1 MKPEDPRPE
10 RSPSPAPG
18 DTAPHPAEASLWEQ
32 FLARGNLAE
41 ALRRVEQNAG
51 APGIDGM
58 STKELRP
65 WLKDH
70 WPEVRSALD
79 AGTYRPQPVRRVMI
93 PKPSGGLRMLGVP
106 AAVDRLICQAIA
118 QVLTPIFDPQFHP
131 HSFGFR
137 PGRSQHHAV
146 ERARQF
152 IADDAAWCVDFDL
165 DSFFD
170 RVQHDALMARVARRV
185 HDKQV
190 LKLIRRYLEAGVMA
204 DGLVHASE
212 EGTPQGSPLSPLLSN
227 VMLDDLDWELDRRGH
242 SFVRYADDGRIYVSS
257 ERAGQR
263 VMESITQY
271 IEQRL
276 KLRVNRQKSA
286 VAPAV
291 ERPLLGFQ
299 FFRDK
304 AGKVGI
310 TVAPK
315 ALKRAQDRIRQLTTR
330 NWGVSME
337 RRIKEINRFT
347 VGWTVYFALARHHP
361 AVREAREVV
370 APQATAGA
378 LEGVEAPTNAL
389 PEPPRARYPRSRRP
403 LMGGV
408 AEGLLAR
415 RRVLATP
422 TRAAERLLAQDHGP
436 ERVHRPLPPFPG
448 MLSEPPGADPHAGWC
463 GRGQGEPGLY
473 PIRRAGRGNGPAAT
487 PAPRPGSTLRRDPEV
502 GMP

>member
-1 MKPEDPRPE
+1 VKPDDARPE
-10 RSPSPAPG
+10 RSNDPAPD
-18 DTAPHPAEASLWEQ
+18 DTAAHPAEASLWER
-32 FLARGNLAE
+32 LLSRGNLAE

-51 APGIDGM
+51 AAGIDGM

-70 WPEVRSALD
+70 WPEIRSQLE

-93 PKPSGGLRMLGVP
+93 PKPSGGQRMLGVP

-118 QVLTPIFDPQFHP
+118 QVLTPIFDPHFHP

-137 PGRSQHHAV
+137 PGRSAHHAV

-185 HDKQV
+185 HDKRV
-190 LKLIRRYLEAGVMA
+190 LGLIRRYLKAGVM
-204 DGLVHASE
+204 DGGLVHATQ

-227 VMLDDLDWELDRRGH
+227 VMLDDLDWELDKRGH
-242 SFVRYADDGRIYVSS
+242 RFVRYADDGRIYVTS
-257 ERAGQR
+257 ERAGER
-263 VMESITQY
+263 VMESIMHY
-271 IEQRL
+271 VEQRL
-276 KLRVNRQKSA
+276 KLRVNRHKSA

-299 FFRDK
+299 FFCYRD
-304 AGKVGI
+304 GTVGV

-337 RRIKEINRFT
+337 RRVKEINRFT
-347 VGWTVYFALARHHP
+347 VGWTAYFAFADTFLPFEKLDKWLRRRLRQVRWKEWKRPQTRYRNLRALGIPDRDARSW
-361 AVREAREVV
+361 AASQKGYWRV
-370 APQATAGA
+370 AGSWPLQT
-378 LEGVEAPTNAL
+378 AL
-389 PEPPRARYPRSRRP
+389 PNAYWHKTMGLKGFLDPYRR
-403 LMGGV
+403 
-408 AEGLLAR
+408 
-415 RRVLATP
+415 
-422 TRAAERLLAQDHGP
+422 
-436 ERVHRPLPPFPG
+436 
-448 MLSEPPGADPHAGWC
+448 
-463 GRGQGEPGLY
+463 
-473 PIRRAGRGNGPAAT
+473 
-487 PAPRPGSTLRRDPEV
+487 LREC
-502 GMP
+502 